1 MRKDVIENAIM
12 GLKRS
17 SRGIQGCA
25 VVSSDG
31 HMMASSLK
39 PGTDLD
45 RVGAMS
51 AAVQKL
57 GKEAARELGCG
68 ALEQI
73 TLKGESGYVL
83 LLGVGGDAVLSVIT
97 DASAKLGLILQDAR
111 GAVLRITESG

>member
-1 MRKDVIENAIM
+1 MRKDLIENAIM
-12 GLKRS
+12 GLQMS
-17 SRGIQGCA
+17 SRDIQGCA

-31 HMMASSLK
+31 QMVACSLK
-39 PGTDLD
+39 PGTDPD

-73 TLKGESGYVL
+73 MLKGDSGYVL
-83 LLGVGGDAVLSVIT
+83 IIGAGEDAVLSVIT
-97 DASAKLGLILQDAR
+97 DAAAKLGLVLQDAR
-111 GAVLRITESG
+111 GAVLSITGSG

>member
-1 MRKDVIENAIM
+1 MAPRCGRDVVGESRHFLPRPVARGRQDALAGRHGEGIMRKDLIENAIM
-12 GLKRS
+12 GLQMS
-17 SRGIQGCA
+17 SRDIQGCA

-31 HMMASSLK
+31 QMVACSLK
-39 PGTDLD
+39 PGTDPD

-73 TLKGESGYVL
+73 MLKGDSG
-83 LLGVGGDAVLSVIT
+83 
-97 DASAKLGLILQDAR
+97 
-111 GAVLRITESG
+111 